1 MVPFALAKWRHW
13 KPGKLE
19 DETPV
24 TQQPLETE
32 LRRRWAE
39 RLLSHLAPY
48 ADHIPYMQS
57 IDGDNE
63 MEEYIDLLG
72 DTRFRT
78 PRVRCLALENLRTVG
93 FTSIPWTEKD
103 VRDLLHHLRTQE
115 ITPHKLQ
122 GIWDTLRWFSS
133 ASWRWTPWNSSKPS
147 GKTIQE
153 SLVETFSKPQSK
165 AKLPTKAVIIAARMG
180 TLMKQEIF
188 FHPWIPA

>member
-1 MVPFALAKWRHW
+1 MPRHTKTCSIGTCSEHVVVPFALAKWRHW

-57 IDGDNE
+57 IDGDNK

-93 FTSIPWTEKD
+93 LTSIPWTEKD
-103 VRDLLHHLRTQE
+103 VRDLLNHLRTQE

-133 ASWRWTPWNSSKPS
+133 TFGLLEVDSLEQLQAKRENHSGISGGDIQQASEQ
-147 GKTIQE
+147 G
-153 SLVETFSKPQSK
+153 
-165 AKLPTKAVIIAARMG
+165 
-180 TLMKQEIF
+180 
-188 FHPWIPA
+188 

>member
-1 MVPFALAKWRHW
+1 MPRHTKTCSIGTCSEHVVVPFALAKWRHW

-57 IDGDNE
+57 IDGDNK

-78 PRVRCLALENLRTVG
+78 PRVRCLALENLRT
-93 FTSIPWTEKD
+93 EKD
-103 VRDLLHHLRTQE
+103 VRDLLNHLRTQDATQVAGHLGHFE
-115 ITPHKLQ
+115 
-122 GIWDTLRWFSS
+122 
-133 ASWRWTPWNSSKPS
+133 
-147 GKTIQE
+147 
-153 SLVETFSKPQSK
+153 V
-165 AKLPTKAVIIAARMG
+165 V
-180 TLMKQEIF
+180 F
-188 FHPWIPA
+188 FHLRPPGGGLPGTAPSQAGNHSGISGGDIQQASEQG

>member
-1 MVPFALAKWRHW
+1 
-13 KPGKLE
+13 
-19 DETPV
+19 
-24 TQQPLETE
+24 
-32 LRRRWAE
+32 
-39 RLLSHLAPY
+39 
-48 ADHIPYMQS
+48 
-57 IDGDNE
+57 

-103 VRDLLHHLRTQE
+103 VRDLLNHLRTQE

-133 ASWRWTPWNSSKPS
+133 TFGLLEVDSLEQLQAKR
-147 GKTIQE
+147 KTIQE